1 LPGGAVAQAA
11 REHRE
16 QRDHAGGRG
25 GGEGLGAGA
34 SRHVPGGQR
43 RQRERG
49 GACGRGRG
57 RLGDL
62 PGG

>member
-1 LPGGAVAQAA
+1 VAQAA
-11 REHRE
+11 RERRE

-43 RQRERG
+43 RQRG

-57 RLGDL
+57 RLADL
-62 PGG
+62 AVG